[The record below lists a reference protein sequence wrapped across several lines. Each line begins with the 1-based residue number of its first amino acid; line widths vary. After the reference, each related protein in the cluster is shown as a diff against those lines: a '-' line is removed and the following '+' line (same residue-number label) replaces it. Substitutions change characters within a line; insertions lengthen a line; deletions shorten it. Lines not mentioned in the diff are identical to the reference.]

1 MKKILLNLI
10 YVFLFSHSV
19 FGQLNSDFTVDR
31 YNVCSGTSLTLTNT
45 STGAD
50 FYEWK
55 IEGSHYSYSQD
66 TVVTLVEPCY
76 DLKEIK
82 LIAMNTVSGF
92 SDSSSTVVE
101 VFDSCYFHWIGDYNW
116 CIGDTVRMP
125 VNPEEIATQF
135 VITPPQ
141 TLLSGCLT
149 CPSLEFILVDS
160 NTIIDRTSTYL
171 GGCTEVTSY
180 HSSGCNPIVS
190 VSINEETSMENV
202 KIFPNPAN
210 QIISIEAE
218 SSIEKILIYNALGQ
232 ILFKSNDINDI
243 KTKIDISHFT
253 IGIYHISVG
262 LENGK
267 IAKQKII
274 KN

>member
-1 MKKILLNLI
+1 
-10 YVFLFSHSV
+10 
-19 FGQLNSDFTVDR
+19 VDR
-31 YNVCSGTSLTLTNT
+31 YNVCSGTSLILTNT

-50 FYEWK
+50 AFEWK

-66 TVVTLVEPCY
+66 TVVTLIEPCY

-82 LIAMNTVSGF
+82 LYAMNTVSGL
-92 SDSSSTVVE
+92 SDSNSTVVE
-101 VFDSCYFHWIGDYNW
+101 VFDTCYFHWTVDYTW
-116 CIGDTVRMP
+116 CIGDTVSIS

-149 CPSLEFILVDS
+149 CPSLEFIVVDS
-160 NTIIDRTSTYL
+160 TTAIDRTSTYL

-180 HSSGCNPIVS
+180 HSAGCNPIIS
-190 VSINEETSMENV
+190 VGINEETLIENV

-218 SSIEKILIYNALGQ
+218 ISIEKILIHNALGQ
-232 ILFKSNDINDI
+232 ISFKSNDMNDI
-243 KTKIDISHFT
+243 KTEIDISHFS
-253 IGIYHISVG
+253 IGLYYISVG
-262 LENGK
+262 LKDGK
-267 IAKQKII
+267 TVNQKII

>member
-1 MKKILLNLI
+1 M
-10 YVFLFSHSV
+10 FLFKLSA
-19 FGQLNSDFTVDR
+19 FGQPNSNFTVDR
-31 YNVCSGTSLTLTNT
+31 YNVCSGTSLILTNT

-50 FYEWK
+50 TFEWK

-82 LIAMNTVSGF
+82 LIAINTVSGA

-101 VFDSCYFHWIGDYNW
+101 VFDTCHFHWTGDYNW
-116 CIGDTVRMP
+116 CIGDTVSMA
-125 VNPEEIATQF
+125 VNLEEIATQF

-141 TLLSGCLT
+141 TLLSGCLN

-160 NTIIDRTSTYL
+160 TTTIDRTSTYL

-180 HSSGCNPIVS
+180 HSSGCNPI
-190 VSINEETSMENV
+190 INVGVNEKTLIENV

-210 QIISIEAE
+210 QVIYIEAD
-218 SSIEKILIYNALGQ
+218 IGIKKILIQNALGQ
-232 ILFKSNDINDI
+232 ILIQSNGIANI
-243 KTKIDISHFT
+243 KTIIDISKFT
-253 IGIYHISVG
+253 IGLYYISLE
-262 LENGK
+262 LENGQK
-267 IAKQKII
+267 VNQKII
-274 KN
+274 KY